1 MDYNGC
7 ISLEIG
13 KKSDGR
19 RESYIEKQFY
29 KLPLQV
35 LTPFYQDADGTV
47 FVYLLNP
54 SGGILDYDCFSVDV
68 RVKSG
73 ASAWLG
79 TPSAGRIYKKR
90 LETATQAYQK
100 SVFYV
105 ESGAALEYCP
115 EEIMPYANSA
125 FMQENIFH
133 LRKDSTLIAW
143 DILSAGRTGRGECFA
158 FDRYASKTFIY
169 VEDCPL
175 VIDKMVVC
183 PDKTDVRNLQCMQ
196 DYLYTATVY
205 AYADACDEE
214 LKNQL
219 TAEGAHYTDGIMGAS
234 IVTDRM
240 LVIKI
245 LGMHAYAVYD
255 ELQSVWDILRRRIL
269 DKPAVRLRKF

>member
-13 KKSDGR
+13 RKCGGR

-54 SGGILDYDCFSVDV
+54 SGGILDYDRFAVDV
-68 RVKSG
+68 RIKSG
-73 ASAWLG
+73 ASAWIG

-90 LETATQAYQK
+90 PEAEADAYQK
-100 SVFYV
+100 SDFYV
-105 ESGAALEYCP
+105 ESGAVLEYCP

-125 FMQENIFH
+125 FTQENIFH

-143 DILSAGRTGRGECFA
+143 DILSAGRAGRGECFA

-214 LKNQL
+214 LKSL
-219 TAEGAHYTDGIMGAS
+219 LMAEDAHYTDGIIGAS
-234 IVTDRM
+234 LVTDRM

-255 ELQSVWDILRRRIL
+255 ELQSVWDILRKRIL